1 MIDDQLKRSFDSTEK
16 ALAALEIAIAEPMLK
31 SKLNID
37 GTIQRFEFSIEL
49 FWKLLKRILAA
60 KGVDAPFPRDVLE
73 KAYAGHLIDDELVWL
88 SMLRDRNQTSH
99 TYDEELAS
107 EIYARV
113 KTYYPVFKATLD
125 VLKKEYYRIK

>member
-1 MIDDQLKRSFDSTEK
+1 MVNDHIKRAFDSTEK
-16 ALAALEIAIAEPMLK
+16 ALKALEIALDEPMLK

-49 FWKLLKRILAA
+49 FWKLLKKILAE
-60 KGVDAPFPRDVLE
+60 KGVEAPFPRDVLQ
-73 KAYAGHLIDDELVWL
+73 KAYAGHLIDDETVWL

-107 EIYARV
+107 AIYIRI
-113 KTYYPVFKATLD
+113 KTYYPV
-125 VLKKEYYRIK
+125 LKKTYAFLKEKYYKN